1 MKHTVVVMMH
11 STVKKGER
19 LIVKLDLIFNQETFV
34 IHFHRHQLKQHTRE
48 MNSLSEEKILLLDA
62 TIIRYVGMSFRGEM
76 ISYHQDMMTS
86 HHREEMISNSLQ
98 EEKTSHHHQHG
109 GGLISPYFLETRM
122 NFHIEEENSLLGE
135 MNFQEDHE
143 TNFQEDHGK
152 NFQEDHGRNFH

>member
-1 MKHTVVVMMH
+1 MLIRWLATHHRHHKILYMSDETRDILLETNHHVVMMIEQHLCEMIIARKIHTLIKNHRLDNNHHVPRMKHTVVVMMH

-86 HHREEMISNSLQ
+86 HHLSL
-98 EEKTSHHHQHG
+98 
-109 GGLISPYFLETRM
+109 I
-122 NFHIEEENSLLGE
+122 HI
-135 MNFQEDHE
+135 
-143 TNFQEDHGK
+143 
-152 NFQEDHGRNFH
+152 